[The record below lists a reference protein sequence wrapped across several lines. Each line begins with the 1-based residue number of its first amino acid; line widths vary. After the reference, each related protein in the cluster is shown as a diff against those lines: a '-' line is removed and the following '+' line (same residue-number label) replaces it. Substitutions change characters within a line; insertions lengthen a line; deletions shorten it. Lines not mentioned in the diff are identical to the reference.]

1 MPSAPSTW
9 RYPRPRGRFCFGSR
23 ESIPTIVAE
32 ALETVRDPLETVLR
46 LGAAGP
52 AALVARA
59 IARSLAPREAD
70 LPGPEW
76 LRPEQRSPFRRA
88 VAGIA
93 RYGGALLADPVGSGK
108 TWIALAVAE
117 AIGQGGTVVAL
128 VPAALRTQWH
138 DTAHRLGVPL
148 TVVSHQAASRGR
160 LPAARPDLVVIDE
173 SHHFRNP
180 ATRRYAHVAPW
191 LVGSRVLL
199 VSATPVVNRLDDLA
213 HQLLLAVRDD
223 CLAGRG
229 CPSLQTAL
237 CRNDAPAALGDLVFC
252 RPAPPT
258 TPRAATTIH
267 SPSLGPAE
275 RTLLDG
281 IDRLSLSPDP
291 GVAELIRVVFW
302 RALASS
308 PAALAGALRRY
319 EGLLHHAAQA
329 AGSGKQLTRAAIRA
343 FAGPDQAQLVL
354 WGLLPEDGGQA
365 DLSLDDREPLAE
377 LLRAAADAEQRIDA
391 KSERLR
397 GIVDDGL
404 PTIVFTVFRDSL
416 TWLRTQLADRRPAWL
431 SGERAGLGP
440 TVLDRDAVLSW
451 FRPDPGPVRQSAV
464 RPPTILLATDVAAE
478 GLDLQT
484 AGRVVHYDLPWTSVR
499 IDQRNG
505 RALRL
510 GTRWNDVAI
519 VEFHPPP
526 LLETRLRQLDRLID
540 KRRLASRA
548 GVDPDGQWL
557 YRWRADLASWAGA
570 LPAAG
575 GMSVVDGEE
584 PGWLVGLAM
593 DLVDENGGSS
603 AMPAAL
609 LWIGEDGSVSES
621 PVRLARLLRDIA
633 GRSWRAPSAAER
645 RQTLAALRP
654 VVRGRIRDSAAAS
667 WQAPRRMPE
676 HRVVERRLRT
686 LAKEALRRRDRE
698 ALARIDAA
706 HSWLAGGLTAGEAI
720 LVGRMA
726 GLERP
731 ALLLLLGSLS
741 IRPRRR
747 EAAVPR
753 VTGVV
758 RVASFTACAPSGPCS
773 SISTEP

>member
-1 MPSAPSTW
+1 
-9 RYPRPRGRFCFGSR
+9 
-23 ESIPTIVAE
+23 VAE
-32 ALETVRDPLETVLR
+32 ALEHVHDPLETVLR

-76 LRPEQRSPFRRA
+76 LWPEQRLPFRRA

-128 VPAALRTQWH
+128 VPAALRAQWH
-138 DTAHRLGVPL
+138 DTAQRRRVPL

-160 LPAARPDLVVIDE
+160 LPAVRPDLVIIDE

-191 LVGSRVLL
+191 LVGIRVLL
-199 VSATPVVNRLDDLA
+199 VSATPVVNHLEDLA

-229 CPSLQTAL
+229 CPSLQAAL

-252 RPAPPT
+252 RPAPPAA
-258 TPRAATTIH
+258 PRTATTVH
-267 SPSLGPAE
+267 SPSLSPAE

-281 IDRLSLSPDP
+281 IDHLSLSPDP
-291 GVAELIRVVFW
+291 WVAELIRVVFW

-319 EGLLHHAAQA
+319 EALLHHAAQA
-329 AGSGKQLTRAAIRA
+329 AASGKQLARAAIRA
-343 FAGPDQAQLVL
+343 FAGPDQAQLVW
-354 WGLLPEDGGQA
+354 WGMLPEAEGPA
-365 DLSLDDREPLAE
+365 DLSLDDLQPLAE
-377 LLRAAADAEQRIDA
+377 LLRMAADTARRTDA
-391 KSERLR
+391 KAERLR
-397 GIVDDGL
+397 GIVGDGL
-404 PTIVFTVFRDSL
+404 PTIVFTAFRDSL
-416 TWLRTQLADRRPAWL
+416 TWLRAQLADRRPAWL
-431 SGERAGLGP
+431 SGERAGWGS
-440 TVLDRDAVLSW
+440 TVLDRQAVLSW
-451 FRPDPGPVRQSAV
+451 FRPDHGCVRQSAV
-464 RPPTILLATDVAAE
+464 HPPTILLATDVAAE

-499 IDQRNG
+499 MDQRNG

-510 GTRWNDVAI
+510 GTRWRDVAI
-519 VEFHPPP
+519 LEFHPPP
-526 LLETRLRQLDRLID
+526 ALESRLHQLDRLVD

-584 PGWLVGLAM
+584 AGWLVGLAM
-593 DLVDENGGSS
+593 DLVDENGGCS
-603 AMPAAL
+603 AMPAEL
-609 LWIGEDGSVSES
+609 LWIGDDGSMSES
-621 PVRLARLLRDIA
+621 PVRLAGLLRDVA
-633 GRSWRAPSAAER
+633 GRSWRAPSTTER
-645 RQTLAALRP
+645 RQALAALRP
-654 VVRGRIRDSAAAS
+654 VVRGRIRDSAAAA
-667 WQAPRRMPE
+667 WQAPRRLPE
-676 HRVVERRLRT
+676 HRAVERRLRA
-686 LAKEALRRRDRE
+686 LAKAALRQRDLE
-698 ALARIDAA
+698 ALARLDVA

-726 GLERP
+726 GLDRP
-731 ALLLLLGSLS
+731 ALLQLLRSRT
-741 IRPRRR
+741 IWPRRR

-753 VTGVV
+753 LTGVV
-758 RVASFTACAPSGPCS
+758 RVASFTTCASSGPCS
-773 SISTEP
+773 SISTER